1 MPKVE
6 IGATI
11 GDRRNGARGSVRFG
25 SNADI
30 ARCQADVRFTPKSGH
45 WNPVAACPLYAKSGL
60 MQCSANQRIID
71 NSFGWRV
78 EEIARERQGLQIF
91 PSPTNYKAQYGG
103 TRL

>member
-30 ARCQADVRFTPKSGH
+30 ARCQADVRFTPESGH
-45 WNPVAACPLYAKSGL
+45 WLSVVGKS
-60 MQCSANQRIID
+60 AFR
-71 NSFGWRV
+71 
-78 EEIARERQGLQIF
+78 
-91 PSPTNYKAQYGG
+91 
-103 TRL
+103 